1 MAASS
6 SSAAESLRRVRILPG
21 KLYFDVPPSK
31 VLVIYSSSYDIAF
44 LGIEKMVPTFLGSKG
59 CHQIM
64 GSTMLNYYFG
74 WYPLQQRI
82 FLELMLIMKVPQVA
96 LLSKYLVQ
104 NRVLYPYRKQFRIYF
119 GTKTKEY
126 LDKLDE
132 ALEVARNDFDPE
144 LVVYNAG
151 TDVLGD
157 PLGRLKVCPDGV
169 STRDESLQICQ
180 GKKYTTC
187 YAYIRWLYEV
197 ER

>member
-64 GSTMLNYYFG
+64 CSTMLNYYFD

-82 FLELMLIMKVPQVA
+82 FLELILIMKVPQVA
-96 LLSKYLVQ
+96 LLSNYLVQ
-104 NRVLYPYRKQFRIYF
+104 NRVLYPYRKQS

-151 TDVLGD
+151 TIVLGD

-169 STRDESLQICQ
+169 STRDESSDLP
-180 GKKYTTC
+180 GKEYHLLC
-187 YAYIRWLYEV
+187 LHQVAL
-197 ER
+197 

>member
-6 SSAAESLRRVRILPG
+6 SSAAESLRRARILPG

-31 VLVIYSSSYDIAF
+31 
-44 LGIEKMVPTFLGSKG
+44 
-59 CHQIM
+59 
-64 GSTMLNYYFG
+64 
-74 WYPLQQRI
+74 
-82 FLELMLIMKVPQVA
+82 
-96 LLSKYLVQ
+96 
-104 NRVLYPYRKQFRIYF
+104 
-119 GTKTKEY
+119 
-126 LDKLDE
+126 
-132 ALEVARNDFDPE
+132 VARNDFDPE

>member
-1 MAASS
+1 MLVVAFIIVQQKK
-6 SSAAESLRRVRILPG
+6 ES
-21 KLYFDVPPSK
+21 
-31 VLVIYSSSYDIAF
+31 
-44 LGIEKMVPTFLGSKG
+44 
-59 CHQIM
+59 
-64 GSTMLNYYFG
+64 
-74 WYPLQQRI
+74 
-82 FLELMLIMKVPQVA
+82 
-96 LLSKYLVQ
+96 
-104 NRVLYPYRKQFRIYF
+104 

>member
-1 MAASS
+1 M
-6 SSAAESLRRVRILPG
+6 
-21 KLYFDVPPSK
+21 
-31 VLVIYSSSYDIAF
+31 LVVAF
-44 LGIEKMVPTFLGSKG
+44 IIV
-59 CHQIM
+59 
-64 GSTMLNYYFG
+64 
-74 WYPLQQRI
+74 QQ
-82 FLELMLIMKVPQVA
+82 K
-96 LLSKYLVQ
+96 K
-104 NRVLYPYRKQFRIYF
+104 
-119 GTKTKEY
+119 
-126 LDKLDE
+126 
-132 ALEVARNDFDPE
+132 EVARNDFDPE

>member
-6 SSAAESLRRVRILPG
+6 SSAAESLRRDRILPG

-59 CHQIM
+59 CRQIM
-64 GSTMLNYYFG
+64 GSTMLNYHFD

-96 LLSKYLVQ
+96 LLSNYLVQ
-104 NRVLYPYRKQFRIYF
+104 NRVLYPYRKQS

-132 ALEVARNDFDPE
+132 ALEVIENDFDPE

-187 YAYIRWLYEV
+187 YAYIR
-197 ER
+197 